1 MLSLFAVFV
10 LGISVMAFAVAGVA
24 ASSAKADGADLSVRP
39 MSTTGEDAAVV
50 APGSTLLTGAAYK
63 VVIQNVPT
71 YIWQHGC
78 GPTAAG
84 MVVGY
89 FDYAEFEDLVVGDA
103 MTQTANV
110 NAMIASP
117 EHFTDYSC
125 PIDTFRNIIP
135 DKSQLGGA
143 HPSNCL
149 GDWMHTSWSADM
161 LPYGWSYFDMM
172 DDAYLGYVDWIDQT
186 YGVTYYA
193 ESSQVFMKSSLT
205 WDPLTWDLLV
215 NEIDSNRPLVF
226 LVDSNKDGFTDH
238 FVPVIGYGE
247 QAGIQMYACY
257 NTWDPM
263 IHWYDFVPM
272 SKKAWFGVYG
282 ATLLKLAKAPNTDP
296 VASFGVTPASG
307 DTNTLFAFDASQST
321 DSEDQSSLLHVRWD
335 WNSDHVW
342 DTAWSGDKLATHEFT
357 APGIYSVR
365 LQVMDTQGW
374 TSTSEMQVMV
384 KPSQQYPAVTI
395 VKTSG
400 VASSP
405 VIWQFAPAQDG
416 QWTAFIDNNGFSSL
430 VLEIYDVTAGGPK
443 VFHENIMFSK
453 YAAYPTG
460 MVASDPCT
468 MTAGHLYSIVVKD
481 YGGPVGSSV
490 AVYTQ
495 FR

>member
-1 MLSLFAVFV
+1 MLSLFAVVMLGTSV
-10 LGISVMAFAVAGVA
+10 LAFAVVGI
-24 ASSAKADGADLSVRP
+24 ASSPAKADSADFQVRP
-39 MSTTGEDAAVV
+39 MSTTGEDAVAV
-50 APGSTLLTGAAYK
+50 APENTLLTDAAYS

-89 FDYAEFEDLVVGDA
+89 YDNAGFEDLVVGDA
-103 MTQTANV
+103 MAQTYDV

-117 EHFTDYSC
+117 EHFRDYSC

-135 DKSQLGGA
+135 DRSQLGGA
-143 HPSNCL
+143 HLSNCL

-161 LPYGWSYFDMM
+161 LPYGWAYFDMM
-172 DDAYLGYVDWIDQT
+172 DDAYRGYVDWIDLT
-186 YGVTYYA
+186 CTDTYYA
-193 ESSQVFMKSSLT
+193 ESSQVFMGSS
-205 WDPLTWDLLV
+205 LTWDLLV
-215 NEIDSNRPLVF
+215 NEIDSGRPLVL

-238 FVPVIGYGE
+238 FVPAIGYSE
-247 QAGIQMYACY
+247 LAGVQMYACY
-257 NTWDPM
+257 NTWDKM
-263 IHWYDFVPM
+263 IHWYEFAPM
-272 SKKAWFGVYG
+272 SKKNWFGIYG

-307 DTNTLFAFDASQST
+307 DTNTLFAFDASQCT
-321 DSEDQSSLLHVRWD
+321 DREDLSSQLLVRWG
-335 WNSDHVW
+335 WGSDHGW
-342 DTAWSGDKLATHEFT
+342 DTPWSDVKSATHVFSS
-357 APGIYSVR
+357 PGTYDVR

-374 TSTSEMQVMV
+374 TSTSEIQVVV

-395 VKTSG
+395 IKTSG

-405 VIWQFAPAQDG
+405 VIWQLAPTQDG

-430 VLEIYDVTAGGPK
+430 VLEILDVTAGSLK

-460 MVASDPCT
+460 MVVSDPCA
-468 MTAGHLYSIVVKD
+468 MTVGHLYSIVVKD
-481 YGGPVGSSV
+481 YSGPVGSSMT
-490 AVYTQ
+490 VYSQ
-495 FR
+495 FG